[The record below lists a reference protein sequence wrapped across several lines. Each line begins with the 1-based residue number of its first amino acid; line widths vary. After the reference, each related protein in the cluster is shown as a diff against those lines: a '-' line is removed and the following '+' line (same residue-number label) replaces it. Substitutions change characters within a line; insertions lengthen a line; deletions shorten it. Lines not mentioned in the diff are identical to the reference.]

1 MHTYLQNNMLYVIN
15 TYNFYWST
23 KKEVSIFTNR
33 NLGCALD
40 DKAMTS
46 VFRFKN
52 KRVTNQNELSLQK
65 AFQDLA
71 ANGTHLTVLKCQTSA
86 LQLIDQY
93 LWIWGNLNCSK
104 WSSVH
109 DKTQG
114 CPRLWRS
121 PPYQKAS
128 EQTLKICLK
137 SRLSS
142 QKSHSNHVKLLI
154 RTIL

>member
-1 MHTYLQNNMLYVIN
+1 MHTYLQNNMLYAIN

-52 KRVTNQNELSLQK
+52 KRVTNQNEPSLQK

-93 LWIWGNLNCSK
+93 L
-104 WSSVH
+104 
-109 DKTQG
+109 
-114 CPRLWRS
+114 
-121 PPYQKAS
+121 
-128 EQTLKICLK
+128 
-137 SRLSS
+137 
-142 QKSHSNHVKLLI
+142 
-154 RTIL
+154 